1 MTAIP
6 RSSQSSETDAPAAPA
21 TAPSTTWKQRLRD
34 QIPPSIEREIDLFE
48 TQMELKRR
56 GKLDDKVFAESRLR
70 RGAYGQRYDNGQR
83 QDGISAQTLDYPSGE
98 LTKGP
103 NTLWD
108 APGMHRIKIPF
119 GEVTA
124 PQMETLAELAEEV
137 ADGICHVTT
146 RQDFQLHF
154 VHIDDTPDL
163 MRRLAAVGI
172 TTREACGNVVRNIT
186 GCPLAGVC
194 HDEAFDVTPY
204 AKALTTFLLGHPDA
218 QDFGRKFKIS
228 FSGCSDQPCGLG
240 RMHDIGVIA
249 KQQTIDGMRHNGF
262 TVFVG
267 GGLGAVPHQAKV
279 FANFLPAE
287 ELLPITQA
295 ICRVFARLGEKRN
308 RARARIKFLVAKL
321 GIEEFQ
327 RLVYEERALL
337 PEDSRWTT
345 FLPETLSL
353 PETLPADPPSH
364 PAGTA
369 VETASGPFAEA
380 FDVWRTQQDGPATEA
395 APIPEG
401 PYPDGFEAWAAGNV
415 RPQRQSGYYTVLL
428 HLPLGDLT
436 APQMRRLADLARQY
450 AGGVARTT
458 VEQNMM
464 LRWIS
469 GADVVALYQQLN
481 EVRLARPGAGTIVD
495 VTSCPGTDT
504 CKLGISSSRGLASEL
519 SRQLAERAFT
529 LDESVQNLRIKVS
542 GCFNSCGQHH
552 VADIGFYGVS
562 RKAGNHRVPHFQV
575 VLGGQWSENAKSHG
589 LPVVAVP
596 SKNVPSAL
604 TRLTDFYLQQR
615 EPGESFQLFTG
626 RVGKKEIKAKLLD
639 LTRIPGFDEDR
650 SFYADWGDA
659 REYTLADMG
668 VGECAGEVVSVV
680 DFGLAESESTAFEAQ
695 IALEDG
701 RVDEAVRGAYT
712 AMVQAA
718 GAITRTEL
726 PNLAADPDEIV
737 RQFKTRFHDTQRFH
751 DPFAGAKFA
760 NYLFRAHEANG
771 DPLAPDAAHRRIEEA
786 QLFIEAAHA
795 CNTRLGQ
802 I

>member
-1 MTAIP
+1 MTVIS
-6 RSSQSSETDAPAAPA
+6 RTHTSSETDVSTAAAPA
-21 TAPSTTWKQRLRD
+21 ILDTWKARLRNR
-34 QIPPSIEREIDLFE
+34 IPPSIEREIELYE

-83 QDGISAQTLDYPSGE
+83 QNGISAQTLDYPSGD

-124 PQMETLAELAEEV
+124 PQMEVLAELAEEI

-194 HDEAFDVTPY
+194 HDESFDVTPY

-228 FSGCSDQPCGLG
+228 FSGCDDQPCGLG
-240 RMHDIGVIA
+240 RMHDIGLIA
-249 KQQTIDGMRHNGF
+249 KQQTVDGTVQNGF
-262 TVFVG
+262 KVFVG
-267 GGLGAVPHQAKV
+267 GGLGAVPHKAKV
-279 FANFLPAE
+279 FTDFLPVD
-287 ELLPITQA
+287 ELLPTTQA

-327 RLVYEERALL
+327 RLVQDERSQL
-337 PEDSRWTT
+337 PEDPRWIG
-345 FLPETLSL
+345 FLPEAL
-353 PETLPADPPSH
+353 PEAASLDF
-364 PAGTA
+364 GTSNSD
-369 VETASGPFAEA
+369 ASGPFTEA
-380 FDVWRTQQDGPATEA
+380 FETWRLKQDGAVNEA
-395 APIPEG
+395 APIPNR
-401 PYPDGFEAWAAGNV
+401 PHPDAFDAWAANNV
-415 RPQRQSGYYTVLL
+415 RQQRQNGYFTVLL

-436 APQMRRLADLARQY
+436 APQMRRLARLSREY

-469 GADVVALYQQLN
+469 GGDLIELYQELS
-481 EVRLARPGAGTIVD
+481 EVQLARPGAGTIVD

-519 SRQLAERAFT
+519 SRQLAERSYE
-529 LDESVQNLRIKVS
+529 LDEAVQNLRIKVS

-575 VLGGQWSENAKSHG
+575 VLGGQWSENAGSYG

-596 SKNVPSAL
+596 SKNVPTAL
-604 TRLTDFYLQQR
+604 TRLTDFYIR
-615 EPGESFQLFTG
+615 ERERGESFQAFVQ
-626 RVGKKEIKAKLLD
+626 RVGKQEIKTRLLD

-650 SFYADWGDA
+650 SYYSDWGDA
-659 REYTLADMG
+659 REYTLADLG
-668 VGECAGEVVSVV
+668 VGECAGEVVSLA

-695 IALEDG
+695 IALDAG
-701 RVDEAVRGAYT
+701 RIDDAVRGAYT

-718 GAITRTEL
+718 RAITRIEL
-726 PNLAADPDEIV
+726 PDLTENPDEVV

-760 NYLFRAHEANG
+760 NYLFRAHDANG
-771 DPLAPDAAHRRIEEA
+771 DSVAPDAAHRRIEEA
-786 QLFIEAAHA
+786 QLFIEATHA
-795 CNTRLGQ
+795 CNTRLSQ

>member
-1 MTAIP
+1 MTAITLP
-6 RSSQSSETDAPAAPA
+6 RDAGASD
-21 TAPSTTWKQRLRD
+21 PSARAKTWKQRLN
-34 QIPPSIEREIDLFE
+34 QEIPPSIAREIELYE

-56 GKLDDKVFAESRLR
+56 GKIEDKVFAESRLR

-83 QDGISAQTLDYPSGE
+83 QDGVSSQTLEYPSGD

-124 PQMETLAELAEEV
+124 PQLETLAELAEEY

-146 RQDFQLHF
+146 RQDVQLHF

-172 TTREACGNVVRNIT
+172 TTREACGNVVRNVT

-194 HDEAFDVTPY
+194 HNEAFDVTPY

-228 FSGCSDQPCGLG
+228 FSGCADEPCGLG
-240 RMHDIGVIA
+240 RMHDIGLIA
-249 KQQTIDGMRHNGF
+249 KRQEVDGELRNGF

-267 GGLGAVPHQAKV
+267 GGLGAVPHEAKR
-279 FANFLPAE
+279 FSDFLPAE
-287 ELLPITQA
+287 ELLPTTQA

-308 RARARIKFLVAKL
+308 RARARIKFLIAKL
-321 GIEEFQ
+321 GIDEFL
-327 RLVYEERALL
+327 RLVHEEREVLPEDPRWTSLL
-337 PEDSRWTT
+337 PEALERPR
-345 FLPETLSL
+345 FELVLPEEG
-353 PETLPADPPSH
+353 P
-364 PAGTA
+364 
-369 VETASGPFAEA
+369 VGPFAEVYEA
-380 FDVWRTQQDGPATEA
+380 WRRQRDGPATEA
-395 APIPEG
+395 APFPDG
-401 PYPDGFEAWAAGNV
+401 PYPEGFAAWAKSNV
-415 RPQRQSGYYTVLL
+415 RPQRQNGYHTVVL

-458 VEQNMM
+458 VEQNML

-469 GADVVALYQQLN
+469 GGDLIELYRGLR
-481 EVRLARPGAGTIVD
+481 EVRLARPGAGTLID

-519 SRQLAERAFT
+519 SRRLAERSFE
-529 LDESVQNLRIKVS
+529 LDEAVQQLRIKIS

-562 RKAGNHRVPHFQV
+562 RKSGNHRVPHFQV
-575 VLGGQWSENAKSHG
+575 VLGGQWSENASAYG
-589 LPVVAVP
+589 LPAVAVP
-596 SKNVPSAL
+596 SKNVPAAL
-604 TRLTDFYLQQR
+604 IYLTDFYVAER
-615 EPGESFQLFTG
+615 ERGESFQEFIQRIG
-626 RVGKKEIKAKLLD
+626 RREVRAKLLD
-639 LTRIPGFDEDR
+639 LTRMPTFDEDR
-650 SFYADWGDA
+650 TFYSDWGDA

-668 VGECAGEVVSVV
+668 VGECAGEVVSAV

-695 IALEDG
+695 IALDAG
-701 RVDEAVRGAYT
+701 RIDEAVRGAYT

-718 GAITRTEL
+718 GALTRGEL
-726 PNLAADPDEIV
+726 PNLSNDPQEIV
-737 RQFKTRFHDTQRFH
+737 RQFKLRFHDTARFH

-760 NYLFRAHEANG
+760 NYLFRAHNTGGES
-771 DPLAPDAAHRRIEEA
+771 LAPDAAHRRIEEA

-795 CNTRLGQ
+795 CNTRLSQ
-802 I
+802 N